1 MTTSVTLVRLFDRS
15 WAAWLRGVEECRRKP
30 SRRAVHALRIDCR
43 RLEALLDALGYA
55 TGASPRSLRRLRKA
69 AVRPID
75 ALSALRDDQVH
86 RRRIA
91 RAGDNRGLG
100 ALLEDVRDRQARH
113 EKRAR
118 RKLARIN
125 LAKADALADRVR
137 AGVVQRQGTPTPH
150 DRALLLLT
158 AVDGA
163 ATQVRSRLARLD
175 RNEPR
180 SLHKLRVSIKRFRY
194 IVEVAEEVSP
204 SVRVASVPTLRA
216 LQRHLGVVHDAD
228 VLGSRIRRFTRR
240 RRRHLRDIRVL
251 RKRVESDRAR
261 HVRKLSRK
269 LPVMRHA
276 LTELAARAASG
287 SAHPGK
293 PLG

>member
-15 WAAWLRGVEECRRKP
+15 WAAWLDGVETCRRKP

-43 RLEALLDALGYA
+43 RLEALLDALGYT
-55 TGASPRSLRRLRKA
+55 TGASARSLRRLRKV
-69 AVRPID
+69 AVEPIEV
-75 ALSALRDDQVH
+75 LSALRDDHVH
-86 RRRIA
+86 RRKIA
-91 RAGDNRGLG
+91 RAGHNRGLS

-113 EKRAR
+113 KKRAR
-118 RKLARIN
+118 RKLSRID
-125 LAKADALADRVR
+125 LAKADALAHRVR
-137 AGVVQRQGTPTPH
+137 SGVVQRQGAPTPH
-150 DRALLLLT
+150 DRELLLLT

-175 RNEPR
+175 RDKPQ

-204 SVRVASVPTLRA
+204 SVRIASVPTLRA

-228 VLGSRIRRFTRR
+228 VLASRIRRFTRR
-240 RRRHLRDIRVL
+240 RRRHLRDLRVL
-251 RKRVESDRAR
+251 ARRVKSDRAR
-261 HVRKLSRK
+261 HVRGLSRG

-276 LTELAARAASG
+276 LTDLASRAATGSG
-287 SAHPGK
+287 HRASR
-293 PLG
+293 

>member
-15 WAAWLRGVEECRRKP
+15 WAAWLRGVEECRRQP
-30 SRRAVHALRIDCR
+30 ARRAVHALRIDCR
-43 RLEALLDALGYA
+43 RLEALLDALGYT
-55 TGASPRSLRRLRKA
+55 TGASPRLLRRLRKIT
-69 AVRPID
+69 RQPIE

-86 RRRIA
+86 RRKIA
-91 RAGDNRGLG
+91 RAGDNRGLS

-113 EKRAR
+113 KKRAR
-118 RKLARIN
+118 KALTHID
-125 LAKADALADRVR
+125 LAKADALAHRVR
-137 AGVVQRQGTPTPH
+137 AGVVQRQGAPTPD

-175 RNEPR
+175 RDTPR

-204 SVRVASVPTLRA
+204 SVRIASVPTLRA
-216 LQRHLGVVHDAD
+216 LQKHLGVVHDAD
-228 VLGSRIRRFTRR
+228 VIGSRIRRFTRR
-240 RRRHLRDIRVL
+240 RRRHLRDIRGF

-261 HVRKLSRK
+261 HVRKLSRA

-276 LTELAARAASG
+276 LTDLAARAASG
-287 SAHPGK
+287 AAHPGK
-293 PLG
+293 TLG